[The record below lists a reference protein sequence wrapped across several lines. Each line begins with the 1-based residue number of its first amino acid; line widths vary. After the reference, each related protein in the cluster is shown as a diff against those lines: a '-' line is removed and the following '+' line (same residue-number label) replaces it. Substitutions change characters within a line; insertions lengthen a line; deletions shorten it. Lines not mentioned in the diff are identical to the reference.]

1 MAKNPKPPSASA
13 GKRPRG
19 RPPKPGGRIPQ
30 AEVQRA
36 YRARLAAAGKVVR
49 VIDAAGTTALTNPP
63 GATVPGFDP
72 ETQGIYDRA
81 MVEDLRDRLGN
92 ALSKLQ
98 LQEEEMA
105 RLSQRNAYLKRE
117 LKLQEQQITI
127 GLKEIVTL
135 KQQLAKR

>member
-1 MAKNPKPPSASA
+1 MAKSPKAPPSTPT

-19 RPPKPGGRIPQ
+19 RPQKPGGRIPQ

-49 VIDAAGTTALTNPP
+49 LIDAAALTNPP
-63 GATVPGFDP
+63 ATAVPGFDP

-81 MVEDLRDRLGN
+81 MIEDLRERLGN

-105 RLSQRNAYLKRE
+105 RLSQRNAYLERE
-117 LKLQEQQITI
+117 LKLQEQQITLS
-127 GLKEIVTL
+127 LKEIVTL
-135 KQQLAKR
+135 KQQLAKG